1 MPKVY
6 ALLVGINEYTGTTPL
21 HGCVADIT
29 AVEALLRER
38 VAVDALEMTV
48 LRDTEATRSA
58 IIDGFRSHLR
68 RATASDIAMF
78 YFCGHGSQET
88 VPSEWLALEASGRNQ
103 TILSVDARVG
113 DVFDIADKELSAL
126 IHEVA
131 SSGAQVVTLFDS
143 CHSGGA
149 TRDAEDDTDDN
160 AGVARMTESRTGR
173 ARTLDDYLDIARELY
188 APAKLAADGPPNPS
202 HIAITACQA
211 DQTAKEF
218 PRNPTPRRGAFTT
231 AFEAAVRA
239 LGPSATWSELYD
251 AIRARVRDRATD
263 QMPSLTVMGTATA
276 SSVFL
281 AGRTGRRDLTVNADK
296 TGAWWL
302 SVGAVGGIPSPE
314 SGNTTTIA
322 IHPRGTFD
330 SLMVTPAPLVIATVA
345 EVLVDRARLEFA
357 SGGAPL
363 EPEKQYI
370 GVITRMATAP
380 MQVIVSGTPPET
392 VAAVRT
398 ALSSRSG
405 LFGMVDVATPG
416 VPAITITVDTT
427 SALVS
432 DSVGVPLDSLRYSV
446 DSDGL
451 QKLGDAC
458 EHLAKW
464 HGTRDRTAIDSSI
477 NDQIRID
484 VVPAAEGEESV
495 PTNRPALA
503 PVNGTVVLQYTDA
516 QPPRVQFR
524 LRNTSA
530 ERLYVALVDLSDS
543 FGCSVW
549 YKDWIPA
556 GGTAF
561 AWGGKILKLTIPAWR
576 DTSFLVGVDVMKVFA
591 ALSDFDTD
599 CLQLDSLLK
608 PKPGSGERE
617 VVEEDDVDTPLWGT
631 TSLRVETRR

>member
-1 MPKVY
+1 MPRVY

-38 VAVDALEMTV
+38 VSGDTLDMRV
-48 LRDTEATRSA
+48 LRDAEATRAA

-68 RATASDIAMF
+68 RADAGDIAIF
-78 YFCGHGSQET
+78 YFCGHGSQEA
-88 VPSEWLALEASGRNQ
+88 VPPEWLSLEASGRNQ
-103 TILSVDARVG
+103 TILPVDARVG

-160 AGVARMTESRTGR
+160 AGVARMAESRTGR
-173 ARTLDDYLDIARELY
+173 PRTLDDYLDIAREMY

-202 HIAITACQA
+202 HIAISACQP

-231 AFEAAVRA
+231 AFEASVRA

-263 QMPSLTVMGTATA
+263 QMPSLSVMGTATA
-276 SSVFL
+276 SSLFL
-281 AGRTGRRDLTVNADK
+281 GSKSGRRELTVNADK
-296 TGAWWL
+296 AGAWWL
-302 SVGAVGGIPSPE
+302 SIGAVGGIPSPE
-314 SGNTTTIA
+314 SGNTTAIA
-322 IHPRGTFD
+322 IYRRGTFD
-330 SLMVTPAPLVIATVA
+330 SRLVPPAPLVIATVA
-345 EVLVDRARLEFA
+345 DVLVDRARLELA
-357 SGGAPL
+357 PGGAPL
-363 EPEKQYI
+363 DVEKQYI
-370 GVITRMATAP
+370 GVITQMVTPP
-380 MQVIVSGTPPET
+380 MQVMVTGAPPET

-398 ALSSRSG
+398 ALAARG
-405 LFGMVDVATPG
+405 LFGIVHVATPAIP
-416 VPAITITVDTT
+416 VITITVDPA
-427 SALVS
+427 SAQVS
-432 DSVGVPLDSLRYSV
+432 DSTGVPLDALRYAL
-446 DSDGL
+446 DGGGV
-451 QKLGDAC
+451 QKLGAAC
-458 EHLAKW
+458 EHLARW
-464 HGTRDRTAIDSSI
+464 HGTRDRTATNSSI

-484 VVPAAEGEESV
+484 IVPAADGETSV
-495 PTNRPALA
+495 PVDRPAHA
-503 PVNGTVVLQYTDA
+503 PVNGTVVLQYSDTQA
-516 QPPRVQFR
+516 PRVQFR
-524 LRNTSA
+524 LRNTST

-549 YKDWIPA
+549 YNDWIPA

-576 DTSFLVGVDVMKVFA
+576 DPSFRVGVDVMKVFA
-591 ALSDFDTD
+591 AVSDFDAD

-617 VVEEDDVDTPLWGT
+617 VVEEEAIDTPLWGT
-631 TSLRVETRR
+631 TTLRVETRR